1 VSTYLQIHTSK
12 QCATGMV
19 HMYPFMLQRGRLFA
33 ELAAQRE
40 EPSVQELM
48 TGLSK
53 SDAQHMADWHHVAD
67 YLDKLSLNDLDRHC
81 SLLGQPAGA

>member
-1 VSTYLQIHTSK
+1 MFLQIHTSK
-12 QCATGMV
+12 QCANGMV

-53 SDAQHMADWHHVAD
+53 SDAQHIADWQHVVN
-67 YLDKLSLNDLDRHC
+67 YLDKLSLNDLDMHC
-81 SLLGQPAGA
+81 SLLGHAAGA

>member
-1 VSTYLQIHTSK
+1 
-12 QCATGMV
+12 MV

>member
-1 VSTYLQIHTSK
+1 MFLQIHTSK
-12 QCATGMV
+12 QCANGMV

-33 ELAAQRE
+33 VLAAQRG

-53 SDAQHMADWHHVAD
+53 SDAQHIADWQHVVN
-67 YLDKLSLNDLDRHC
+67 YLDKLSLNDLDMHC
-81 SLLGQPAGA
+81 SLLGHAAGA